1 MEKMKTNLLQK
12 FCGQWWINLMY
23 ALGAIMLVLTI
34 IYGSTW
40 ATPRLLAAL
49 FVIVLPL
56 HVFEELQFP
65 AGFHYMMN
73 TVQKSEAPN
82 VGPENR
88 LSDMVTNLGAEI
100 IFIGFVVFGGNLATS
115 VAFAI
120 FGIGESIVHTIFGI
134 LIWKHFKSNG
144 KRTIYG
150 PGSLSAYFT
159 QLPIS
164 IYAIIWL
171 STQAVATSD
180 IIIGIVIIMLIM
192 GLLIRLPMMILGG
205 KKHPEFAYESAGY
218 FSKFLK

>member
-1 MEKMKTNLLQK
+1 MEKTKGSWLQK
-12 FCGQWWINLMY
+12 FCGQPWITLMY

-34 IYGSTW
+34 IFGRTW
-40 ATPRLLAAL
+40 ETPRLLAAL

-73 TVQKSEAPN
+73 TVQKSETPN

-88 LSDMVTNLGAEI
+88 LSDMVTNLGAEL
-100 IFIGFVVFGGNLATS
+100 IFIGFFIFGGNIATS

-134 LIWKHFKSNG
+134 LIWKHFKSKG
-144 KRTIYG
+144 KKSIYG
-150 PGSLSAYFT
+150 PGILSAYFT

-164 IYAIIWL
+164 VFALTWL
-171 STQAVATSD
+171 STQAVATKD
-180 IIIGIVIIMLIM
+180 IIIGVVIIMVIM
-192 GLLIRLPMMILGG
+192 GVLIRLPMMTLGG
-205 KKHPEFAYESAGY
+205 KKHPEFAYDSAGY